1 MESKHRHD
9 FVRCKCGESFLDGGD
24 DYFRATIST
33 IPLEEEDMGKH
44 EEKEAP
50 AEPVTLRD
58 GMYECHDI
66 TYKTIRRLQQS
77 LDDMWAITAA
87 GVGFMSPDK
96 KAQEEKIRFASD
108 TLATLEDM
116 FADAYDTRLDE
127 MKANEQ
133 RDTEGY

>member
-9 FVRCKCGESFLDGGD
+9 FVKCKCGKSFLDGGD
-24 DYFRATIST
+24 DYFRATVST
-33 IPLEEEDMGKH
+33 VPLEEGDMGKH
-44 EEKEAP
+44 EKADTLT
-50 AEPVTLRD
+50 EPITLRN

-66 TYKTIRRLQQS
+66 VYDTIRRLQQS
-77 LDDMWAITAA
+77 LDDMWAITT
-87 GVGFMSPDK
+87 VGLMSADK

-108 TLATLEDM
+108 TLTTLADI